1 MECIKCGGRI
11 NELAETVAL
20 ADHEGDAD
28 LLIHVEC
35 CDDPAELPH
44 LQFQKWAA
52 WMLRSLIHEAY
63 GHRWA
68 VLGLID
74 AMDEAAPQIAD
85 AYRARQAR
93 IPRVPTPEWV
103 VGDTERLL
111 REAVEQ
117 ALDAEINPEDILQ
130 IVYLRMGQWLE
141 DNQYPR
147 TPWYLAKSLDALR
160 SRIGA
165 TSETSDEVR

>member
-1 MECIKCGGRI
+1 
-11 NELAETVAL
+11 
-20 ADHEGDAD
+20 
-28 LLIHVEC
+28 
-35 CDDPAELPH
+35 
-44 LQFQKWAA
+44 
-52 WMLRSLIHEAY
+52 MLRSLIHEAY

-68 VLGLID
+68 VLGLVD
-74 AMDEAAPQIAD
+74 AMDEAAPQISD

-93 IPRVPTPEWV
+93 IPRVPTPDWF

-111 REAVEQ
+111 RAAVEQ
-117 ALDAEINPEDILQ
+117 ALDDDINPEDILQ

-141 DNQYPR
+141 EDQYPK

-165 TSETSDEVR
+165 TPENSGEGR

>member
-1 MECIKCGGRI
+1 MECAKCGGRI
-11 NELAETVAL
+11 SDLANAIEVADQEGS
-20 ADHEGDAD
+20 ADG
-28 LLIHVEC
+28 LIHVEC

-44 LQFQKWAA
+44 LQFQKWAT

-68 VLGLID
+68 VLGLVD

-85 AYRARQAR
+85 AYRARQVR
-93 IPRVPTPEWV
+93 IARVPTPDWF
-103 VGDTERLL
+103 VGDSERLL

-117 ALDAEINPEDILQ
+117 ALDDAINPEDVLQ

-141 DNQYPR
+141 DNEYPR

-165 TSETSDEVR
+165 APENSDDVR

>member
-1 MECIKCGGRI
+1 MECAKCGGSI
-11 NELAETVAL
+11 SDL
-20 ADHEGDAD
+20 ADAIEAAEQEGSAGQR
-28 LLIHVEC
+28 IHVEC
-35 CDDPAELPH
+35 CADPAALPH
-44 LQFQKWAA
+44 LQFQKWAT

-68 VLGLID
+68 VLGLVD
-74 AMDEAAPQIAD
+74 AMDEAAPQISD

-93 IPRVPTPEWV
+93 IPRVPTPDWF

-111 REAVEQ
+111 RDAVEQ
-117 ALDAEINPEDILQ
+117 ALDDDINPEDILQ

-141 DNQYPR
+141 EDQYPK

-165 TSETSDEVR
+165 TPENSGEGR